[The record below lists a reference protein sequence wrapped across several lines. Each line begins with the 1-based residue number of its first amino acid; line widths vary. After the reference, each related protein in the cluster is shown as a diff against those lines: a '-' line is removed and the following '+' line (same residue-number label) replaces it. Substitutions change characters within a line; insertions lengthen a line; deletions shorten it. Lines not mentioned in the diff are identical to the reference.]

1 MGKFIEELDINSD
14 GILIISSV
22 HEKIKNI
29 LQIDLQTKREEAA
42 KIFEESDLT
51 DVENSELALNII
63 EYFSG
68 ENDIDKAKEKLLR
81 SIKTDEN
88 EAEKS
93 FKVVLDFKKKYI
105 SLDEKKLELIIGDI
119 YKRTK
124 GFDKILKNTNVEVEN
139 KMSLWDKIYFEIRN
153 GLMKNFKNE
162 TKALNPGT
170 QTEQKPTKREE
181 LLASLFF
188 DGVEIGDDG
197 KPVEENLSKQPELS
211 KAEGKEIDD

>member
-124 GFDKILKNTNVEVEN
+124 GFDKILKNKNVEVEN